1 MTMIIRRTV
10 FALGAGLALGIAAY
24 AQAASSGPEIGKP
37 APAFT
42 AVDSKGKEVRLTDL
56 RGKTVVLEW
65 TNHDC
70 PYVRKHYN
78 SSNMQRIQAEA
89 AKDGVVWLSVI
100 SSSPGTQG
108 HVSAAE
114 ADALTAK
121 RNATPAH
128 VLLDEKGSI
137 GLKYGAR
144 VTPHM
149 FVINAEGMLVYM
161 GGIDNKPTSNIAD
174 IGTATNYVGQALAAV
189 KNGEAVPTPVSRPY
203 GCSIKYQG
211 A

>member
-1 MTMIIRRTV
+1 MIVARRTV
-10 FALGAGLALGIAAY
+10 LALSAAAALGLTAY
-24 AQAASSGPEIGKP
+24 AHAASGGPQVGKP

-42 AVDSKGKEVRLTDL
+42 AVDSKGQTVKLADL

-78 SSNMQRIQAEA
+78 SGNMQKLQSEA
-89 AKDGVVWLSVI
+89 ANDGVVWLSVI
-100 SSSPGTQG
+100 SSMPGSQG
-108 HVSAAE
+108 HVSGDE

-121 RNATPAH
+121 RKAAPTH
-128 VLLDEKGSI
+128 VLIDEKGAI
-137 GLKYGAR
+137 GMQYGAR

-149 FVINAEGMLVYM
+149 YVINAEGTLVYM
-161 GGIDNKPTSNIAD
+161 GGIDDKPTASVSDVN
-174 IGTATNYVGQALAAV
+174 GATNYVREALAAV
-189 KNGEAVPTPVSRPY
+189 KKGEAVPTTTSRPY

>member
-1 MTMIIRRTV
+1 MIMARRTLLAV
-10 FALGAGLALGIAAY
+10 SAGMAFALAAY
-24 AQAASSGPEIGKP
+24 AQAAPGAPEIGKP

-42 AVDSKGKEVRLTDL
+42 AVNSKGEKVDLSAL

-70 PYVRKHYN
+70 PYVRKHYK
-78 SSNMQRIQAEA
+78 SGNMQKTQAEA

-100 SSSPGTQG
+100 SSAPGSQG
-108 HVSAAE
+108 HVSPAD

-121 RNATPAH
+121 RSAAPTH
-128 VLLDEKGSI
+128 VLIDEKGAI
-137 GLKYGAR
+137 GRQYGAR

-149 FVINAEGMLVYM
+149 YVIDPKGTLVYM
-161 GGIDNKPTSNIAD
+161 GGIDDKPTSNVAD
-174 IGTATNYVGQALAAV
+174 IQTATNYVTQALAAV
-189 KNGEAVPTPVSRPY
+189 KKGETVATPVSRPY
-203 GCSIKYQG
+203 GCSIKYEG